1 MAMSKFNNQIQVLR
15 MYLMHRTYCVACIVF
30 GLLFLISTQSCVE
43 PPRYPNEPAIELVS
57 VSADTI
63 QQLQDSL
70 YIEFKF
76 TDGDGDLGFENFN
89 IDDCELCDSSCYVHP
104 TFSLFVLDSR
114 FNIVNG
120 DTVRCLKPFNVPFVP
135 AKGATEAISGSIRVL
150 LTNEFCLPGKLTDTV
165 NYSIVIK
172 DRAGN
177 FSNKIE
183 TGNIILLCN

>member
-1 MAMSKFNNQIQVLR
+1 MNFLISQFQGLQSKLG
-15 MYLMHRTYCVACIVF
+15 LGGSCVACAVVW
-30 GLLFLISTQSCVE
+30 LLFIMSMQSCVE
-43 PPRYPNEPAIELVS
+43 PPRYPNEPEIELVS

-70 YIEFKF
+70 YIEFTF
-76 TDGDGDLGFENFN
+76 TDGDGDLGFEDFST
-89 IDDCELCDSSCYVHP
+89 DDCELCDSSCYSHP

-114 FNIVNG
+114 FNIVND
-120 DTVRCLKPFNVPFVP
+120 DTIRCLKTFNVPYVP
-135 AKGATEAISGSIRVL
+135 PKGATDAISGSVTVL
-150 LTNEFCLPGKLTDTV
+150 LTNEFCLPGKAMDTV

-183 TGNIILLCN
+183 TGDIILLCN